1 MLSVKE
7 LTRLV
12 KEAVESRP
20 ALQNVLVRG
29 EVSNFK
35 HHSSGH
41 MYFTLKDEG
50 ARLRCVMFRARNI
63 ALRFQ
68 VVDGMSVIAAG
79 SVGVYEG
86 SGDYQ
91 LYVEELFPAGAGSL
105 HLAFEQLKKKLEAE
119 GLFAPEHKR
128 PIPVCPR
135 KVGVITSPTGAAIRD
150 IITVTRRRFPN
161 IHLIIAPAIVQGEA
175 GPASVAAAIELMNRL
190 PDVDVLIVGRGGGSI
205 EELWTFN
212 DETVARAIYNSM
224 IPVISA
230 VGHETD
236 FTIADFVADRRAPT
250 PSAAAEMAVPDKV
263 QMAGLLGSFRTRL
276 MQALRRWVDLRRSR
290 LAALQQSRSFTRPA
304 DPIAQWRQ
312 QLDGQVS
319 RMAMALKQDEKGR
332 RRELA
337 HLGAQLVSLHAPM
350 TRGKRLQ
357 LAELVGR
364 LEGLSPL
371 GTLARGYSICR
382 KPEDGRVIR
391 SVGEV
396 KPDDQ
401 VEVLVQDGAVFCR
414 VHGTKSLRYGSERNG
429 G

>member
-1 MLSVKE
+1 MDTFADSLFETVQVLSVRE

-20 ALQNVLVRG
+20 ALQNVLVKG
-29 EVSNFK
+29 EISNFK

-50 ARLRCVMFRARNI
+50 ARLRCVMFRTRNVMVK
-63 ALRFQ
+63 FQ
-68 VVDGMSVIAAG
+68 VADGMSVIAAG

-128 PIPVCPR
+128 PIPACPR

-150 IITVTRRRFPN
+150 IITVARRRFPN
-161 IHLIIAPAIVQGEA
+161 IHLVIAPAIVQGEA
-175 GPASVAAAIELMNRL
+175 GPASVVAAIELMNRL
-190 PDVDVLIVGRGGGSI
+190 SDVDALIVGRGGGSI

-212 DETVARAIYNSM
+212 DEAVARAIYSSA

-250 PSAAAEMAVPDKV
+250 PSAAAEMAAPDKA
-263 QMAGLLGSFRTRL
+263 QLSGLLGSYRTRL
-276 MQALRRWVDLRRSR
+276 RQALHRWVELR
-290 LAALQQSRSFTRPA
+290 
-304 DPIAQWRQ
+304 
-312 QLDGQVS
+312 
-319 RMAMALKQDEKGR
+319 
-332 RRELA
+332 
-337 HLGAQLVSLHAPM
+337 
-350 TRGKRLQ
+350 
-357 LAELVGR
+357 
-364 LEGLSPL
+364 
-371 GTLARGYSICR
+371 
-382 KPEDGRVIR
+382 
-391 SVGEV
+391 
-396 KPDDQ
+396 
-401 VEVLVQDGAVFCR
+401 
-414 VHGTKSLRYGSERNG
+414 KS
-429 G
+429 